1 MTAYPHPHHVPNPDD
16 AGRPG
21 MVRAIGAVG
30 LMLGSLGVVA
40 APFLAM
46 KLVGSANS
54 VNLFL
59 KSPQGPWM
67 LVSTVASCAL
77 SVLLIVAATGCL
89 QLRRWGRRLMILY
102 AIGALVVGV
111 GGGYFYLRW
120 LGIIGDTPAAQ
131 RGVAGWLQLTGWIFS
146 LIFAT
151 WALYGMTRPHAREA
165 FESGPPIDET

>member
-1 MTAYPHPHHVPNPDD
+1 MTVYAHPAHVPNPDD

-40 APFLAM
+40 APFLAL
-46 KLVGSANS
+46 KLVGSAHS

-59 KSPQGPWM
+59 KSPQAPWM
-67 LVSTVASCAL
+67 IASTIASCAL
-77 SVLLIVAATGCL
+77 SVLLIIAATGCL
-89 QLRRWGRRLMILY
+89 QLRRWGRRLMIIY
-102 AIGALVVGV
+102 SIAALVVGI

-120 LGIIGDTPAAQ
+120 LGIIGHTPAGQ
-131 RGVAGWLQLTGWIFS
+131 RGVSAWLQLTGWIFS
-146 LIFAT
+146 LIYAV

-165 FESGPPIDET
+165 FESGAPIDET

>member
-1 MTAYPHPHHVPNPDD
+1 MTVYPHPTHVPNPDD

-46 KLVGSANS
+46 KLVGRGSGVGAFQS
-54 VNLFL
+54 
-59 KSPQGPWM
+59 SPQALWM
-67 LVSTVASCAL
+67 IASTVASCAL
-77 SVLLIVAATGCL
+77 SVLLIIAATGCL
-89 QLRRWGRRLMILY
+89 QLRRWGRRLMIIY
-102 AIGALVVGV
+102 SIAALVVGI

-120 LGIIGDTPAAQ
+120 LGAFGGTPAGQ
-131 RGVAGWLQLTGWIFS
+131 RGVSAWLELTGWIFGV
-146 LIFAT
+146 IYAI

-165 FESGPPIDET
+165 FESGTPIDET

>member
-1 MTAYPHPHHVPNPDD
+1 MTVYPHPTHVPNPDD

-30 LMLGSLGVVA
+30 LVLGSLGVLA

-46 KLVGSANS
+46 KLVGTGNG
-54 VNLFL
+54 VGQFL
-59 KSPQGPWM
+59 RSPQAAWM
-67 LVSTVASCAL
+67 IASTVASCAL
-77 SVLLIVAATGCL
+77 SVLLIIAATGCL

-102 AIGALVVGV
+102 SIGALVLGI

-120 LGIIGDTPAAQ
+120 LGILGNTPAGQ
-131 RGVAGWLQLTGWIFS
+131 RGVAAWLQLTGWIFS
-146 LIFAT
+146 LIYAI

-165 FESGPPIDET
+165 FESGPPIDEA

>member
-59 KSPQGPWM
+59 KSPQAPWM
-67 LVSTVASCAL
+67 IASTVASCGL
-77 SVLLIVAATGCL
+77 SVLLIIAATGCL
-89 QLRRWGRRLMILY
+89 QLRRWGRRLMIIY
-102 AIGALVVGV
+102 SIAALVVAI

-120 LGIIGDTPAAQ
+120 LGIVGHTPAGQ
-131 RGVAGWLQLTGWIFS
+131 RGVAAWLQLTGWIFS
-146 LIFAT
+146 LLYAI

-165 FESGPPIDET
+165 FESGAPIDET